1 VAALRPRRKR
11 GGEFEAYVRR
21 VLFTTH
27 VSWWRRR
34 KVQETAFITDVHDT
48 EVQATRDSVL
58 RITMLEALEELSTRQ
73 RAVIVLRFFEDLTE
87 HETADVLN
95 CSIGTVKTHQYRAL
109 RALRDSPALRPDGL
123 AELL

>member
-1 VAALRPRRKR
+1 
-11 GGEFEAYVRR
+11 
-21 VLFTTH
+21 